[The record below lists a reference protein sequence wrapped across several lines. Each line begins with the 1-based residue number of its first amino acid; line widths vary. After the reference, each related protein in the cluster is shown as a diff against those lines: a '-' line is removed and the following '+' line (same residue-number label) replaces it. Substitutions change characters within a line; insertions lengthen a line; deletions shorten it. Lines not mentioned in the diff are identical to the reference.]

1 MIIYFDL
8 RFFNQSFFQVIL
20 KVLYSRIVKLYY
32 LNRHFYR
39 QHYETMASYDDR
51 KRSDVTV
58 QNSGRLTS
66 IEGSSADES
75 PHKGSYY

>member
-1 MIIYFDL
+1 
-8 RFFNQSFFQVIL
+8 
-20 KVLYSRIVKLYY
+20 
-32 LNRHFYR
+32 
-39 QHYETMASYDDR
+39 MASYDDR

-75 PHKGSYY
+75 QQQQIGIYYKKILF

>member
-1 MIIYFDL
+1 MYFHFALKFYDL
-8 RFFNQSFFQVIL
+8 SFILDLFL
-20 KVLYSRIVKLYY
+20 KVLYSSLV
-32 LNRHFYR
+32 NHNFSR

-66 IEGSSADES
+66 IEGSSADKS
-75 PHKGSYY
+75 QQKGIYY

>member
-1 MIIYFDL
+1 MYTHFNL
-8 RFFNQSFFQVIL
+8 RFFIKVIL
-20 KVLYSRIVKLYY
+20 KVCTQVWY
-32 LNRHFYR
+32 LKSTFYR

-58 QNSGRLTS
+58 QNSGRLAS

-75 PHKGSYY
+75 QHKGICYQQSLNNM